1 MINDGPK
8 NEIYLE
14 PGQTLAVRLT
24 ASDYGK
30 VAVGMRSLNGG
41 IVNYQLNG
49 TDGSISSSV
58 DLITRQNLRTACS

>member
-30 VAVGMRSLNGG
+30 VAVGIM
-41 IVNYQLNG
+41 
-49 TDGSISSSV
+49 
-58 DLITRQNLRTACS
+58 RQNLRTACS

>member
-41 IVNYQLNG
+41 TVNYRLNG
-49 TDGSISSSV
+49 TDGSVSSPW
-58 DLITRQNLRTACS
+58 ICIMRQNLRTACS